1 MTTTSEAFTAAIT
14 AAATVAVIA
23 AQSDCRAAQ
32 ERAAALSDARRECS
46 RMYHRARRSRL
57 KRERGMHPTLHALAN
72 RRPNESDEAYESRMA
87 RNRLQREW
95 RERSRLQPRAIAIRT
110 SP

>member
-1 MTTTSEAFTAAIT
+1 MAATSEALTAAIT
-14 AAATVAVIA
+14 AAATAAVIA

-32 ERAAALSDARRECS
+32 ERAAALSDARRECC
-46 RMYHRARRSRL
+46 RLYHRARRARL
-57 KRERGMHPTLHALAN
+57 KRSRGMDPALHALAN

-95 RERSRLQPRAIAIRT
+95 RERSRSQPRAIAIRP